1 VVSDLRHVLSA
12 NLRAERARAGVRQAD
27 LAVRIGMPRA
37 TLSDIE
43 GGRRKVTLGEAVE
56 ICEALGIALSQ
67 LLAGPDPDAVR
78 ARKVLCDGP

>member
-1 VVSDLRHVLSA
+1 MSDLRRVLSA

-27 LAVRIGMPRA
+27 LAARIGMPRA

-56 ICEALGIALSQ
+56 LCEALGIGLPQ

-78 ARKVLCDGP
+78 ARKVLVSGP

>member
-1 VVSDLRHVLSA
+1 VSDLRRVLSA

-27 LAVRIGMPRA
+27 LAARIGMPRA

-56 ICEALGIALSQ
+56 ICDALGIALAQ
-67 LLAGPDPDAVR
+67 LLAGPDPDAER
-78 ARKVLCDGP
+78 AREVLCDGP

>member
-1 VVSDLRHVLSA
+1 
-12 NLRAERARAGVRQAD
+12 
-27 LAVRIGMPRA
+27 MPRA

-56 ICEALGIALSQ
+56 ICEALGIGLPH